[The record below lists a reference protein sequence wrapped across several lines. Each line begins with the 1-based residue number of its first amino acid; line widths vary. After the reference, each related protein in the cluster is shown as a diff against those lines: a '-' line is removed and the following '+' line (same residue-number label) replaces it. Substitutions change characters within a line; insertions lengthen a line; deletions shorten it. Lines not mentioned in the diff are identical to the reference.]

1 LPQNGKVILV
11 ELALS
16 KYPEATNAS
25 RMISI
30 IDNIMFINAGGKER
44 TAKEYEK
51 LAQHSGFSRLEVVCC
66 AFSIIGVMELH
77 K

>member
-1 LPQNGKVILV
+1 
-11 ELALS
+11 
-16 KYPEATNAS
+16 
-25 RMISI
+25 
-30 IDNIMFINAGGKER
+30 
-44 TAKEYEK
+44 